1 MSPSV
6 HAQCTAWDL
15 TVRASVKVCGMN
27 GWMLV
32 CTSPPTIAFPRAL
45 LGTRSPT
52 LLQKRGSKYPVT
64 PAVLRA
70 GPCRAF
76 LRAVSLELQL
86 LLVGE
91 GS

>member
-15 TVRASVKVCGMN
+15 TVRASVNVCEMD

-32 CTSPPTIAFPRAL
+32 CTSPSTIASPRAL

-52 LLQKRGSKYPVT
+52 LLQKRGSKYPARSDEKGPVT

-70 GPCRAF
+70 GPCKAF
-76 LRAVSLELQL
+76 LRAVSL
-86 LLVGE
+86 
-91 GS
+91 